1 MHVKER
7 RLVSFIR
14 CKLPRSSGGLP
25 LWSFLWIV
33 LLLGAASPG
42 HCGLFDSL
50 MAPNMKSLE
59 ARCRKGEFSLCM
71 SAGNIYLNGAQK
83 VPKDIDKAI
92 ELYGVGCSG
101 GESKCCHALYS
112 IGFDD
117 SRGKKG
123 KKNIPRA
130 VRAFTEGC
138 KGSPSG
144 IYSGPACDELAKLYL
159 SGKAVQKDVPHGVDL
174 LRRGCGR
181 YSRPACLD
189 LGDILLEGSLAPKD
203 VTGAVDAYRKA
214 CDGKKPEHR
223 ACLQLGMLFLKGE
236 QVEKDVPSA
245 EKYLSE
251 ACAFP
256 DQIGTACYELAR
268 LYDTGLAGGKSAE
281 QITELYHVACDRART
296 GRSARAC
303 IAAAERHLEG
313 KGAKKDPNWVGQLYN
328 RGCMMRDRESC
339 RRSCEWACKR
349 GQPFAC
355 AAVKSGRIP
364 IGASNC
370 FKP

>member
-7 RLVSFIR
+7 PLISSAAG
-14 CKLPRSSGGLP
+14 KLLGGGLP
-25 LWSFLWIV
+25 LWSFLCIA

-42 HCGLFDSL
+42 YCGPFDSL
-50 MAPNMKSLE
+50 MTPDMKSLE
-59 ARCRKGEFSLCM
+59 ARCRKGELSLCM
-71 SAGNIYLNGAQK
+71 SAGNIYRYGGQK
-83 VPKDIDKAI
+83 VSQDVDKAI
-92 ELYGVGCSG
+92 ELYGLGCSG
-101 GESKCCHALYS
+101 GDSKCCHALYL

-123 KKNIPRA
+123 KKDMPRA
-130 VRAFTEGC
+130 AKVFGEAC

-159 SGKAVQKDVPHGVDL
+159 SGKAVKKDVPRGVDL
-174 LRRGCGR
+174 LRRGCDR
-181 YSRPACLD
+181 YSHPACRD
-189 LGDILLEGSLAPKD
+189 LGDILLEGSLVPKD
-203 VTGAVDAYRKA
+203 VPGAVGAYRKA
-214 CDGKKPEHR
+214 CDGKKPEQR
-223 ACLQLGMLFLKGE
+223 ACMHLGMLFLTGE
-236 QVEKDVPSA
+236 QVEKDIPSA
-245 EKYLSE
+245 EKYLTE

-268 LYDTGLAGGKSAE
+268 LYDSGLAGGKSAE
-281 QITELYHVACDRART
+281 EITELYHVACDRAKT
-296 GRSARAC
+296 ERSPRAC

-313 KGAKKDPNWVGQLYN
+313 KGAKKDPNWVSQLYS
-328 RGCMMRDRESC
+328 RGCMMKDRESC
-339 RRSCEWACKR
+339 RLSCEWTCKR
-349 GQPFAC
+349 GQPDAC